1 MRHRDLAD
9 DVVAVIDAKSA
20 APEPSEPIF
29 LLLLG
34 RAPTALTPPP
44 PERQR

>member
-20 APEPSEPIF
+20 APEPSEPIWPAIAWS
-29 LLLLG
+29 G
-34 RAPTALTPPP
+34 
-44 PERQR
+44 